1 MKINTVVL
9 VVLFITHGSPFMLL
23 YVCLS
28 VLVGTYVLFL
38 SPCFK
43 PPPTCFKLISVVPF
57 FFFFFFPRPGD
68 QWWPALFCICFTI
81 DIHLICYNPVHSF
94 SSDLKGLQNVV
105 FKRERRGSDS
115 HRRGASRSFYDS
127 CNIAHIR

>member
-57 FFFFFFPRPGD
+57 FFFFFQGPGINGG
-68 QWWPALFCICFTI
+68 QL
-81 DIHLICYNPVHSF
+81 SF
-94 SSDLKGLQNVV
+94 VY
-105 FKRERRGSDS
+105 
-115 HRRGASRSFYDS
+115 ASQLTF
-127 CNIAHIR
+127 I